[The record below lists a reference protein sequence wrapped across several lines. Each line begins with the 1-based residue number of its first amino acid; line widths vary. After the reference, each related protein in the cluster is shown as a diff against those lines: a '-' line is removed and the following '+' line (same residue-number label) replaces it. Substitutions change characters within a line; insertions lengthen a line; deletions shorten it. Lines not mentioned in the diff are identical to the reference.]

1 MLQNTATEAKYK
13 LFIEKTAAS
22 NLVWGLK
29 NKDGWA
35 NSHSADDEAIH
46 VIPFWSDKADAKV
59 CARNEWKGYL
69 PAMIP
74 LSEFL
79 ESGCVGMSENDTL
92 AGINWDANMLGLE
105 MESLQVAFDILT
117 QLKSSNSTIK
127 FKVYSSVDEFLSA
140 ISESTN

>member
-13 LFIEKTAAS
+13 LFVEKTAAS

-35 NSHSADDEAIH
+35 NSNSADDESID
-46 VIPFWSDKADAKV
+46 VIPFWSDKADAKA
-59 CARNEWKGYL
+59 CARNEWKSYL

-105 MESLQVAFDILT
+105 IEALQV
-117 QLKSSNSTIK
+117 
-127 FKVYSSVDEFLSA
+127 
-140 ISESTN
+140 